1 MPGKST
7 PEPRR
12 CVSPPFF
19 HSSYSYVF
27 SPYPH
32 LFFPPE
38 RCFFFIYL
46 VRLQTQHLPASF
58 LQKTLF
64 LCNRYPFSFPLPTP
78 LPLCFLPHLP
88 FLPKP
93 VVQSEGF
100 LQEKRW
106 SRGSNSFSIKGDPGL
121 GRGRQDFGQSILRV
135 REVLRRREVFSLE
148 KTKGS

>member
-1 MPGKST
+1 M
-7 PEPRR
+7 
-12 CVSPPFF
+12 CSPPTPT
-19 HSSYSYVF
+19 S
-27 SPYPH
+27 
-32 LFFPPE
+32 FFP
-38 RCFFFIYL
+38 L
-46 VRLQTQHLPASF
+46 KDVSF
-58 LQKTLF
+58 LFTSCGFRLSTYLPVFYRKLFF